1 MELYLA
7 VLAGAII
14 NLLFGLNEALAMS
27 EFKFIIFFRQN
38 LSSTLLN
45 IISGCV
51 LVYARDDIITIY
63 PITFISAVLLGMS
76 GQFVFKKVAK
86 IFNSDNKTL
95 IGFNKDKDDVT

>member
-7 VLAGAII
+7 ILAGAII
-14 NLLFGLNEALAMS
+14 NLLFGLNEALMMT

-45 IISGCV
+45 IICGCV

-63 PITFISAVLLGMS
+63 PITFISAVLLGIS
-76 GQFVFKKVAK
+76 GQFVFKKMAK
-86 IFNSDNKTL
+86 IFDSNFETF
-95 IGFNKDKDDVT
+95 IGI

>member
-14 NLLFGLNEALAMS
+14 NLLFGLNEALMMT

-38 LSSTLLN
+38 LTSTLLN

-63 PITFISAVLLGMS
+63 PITFISAVLLGVS